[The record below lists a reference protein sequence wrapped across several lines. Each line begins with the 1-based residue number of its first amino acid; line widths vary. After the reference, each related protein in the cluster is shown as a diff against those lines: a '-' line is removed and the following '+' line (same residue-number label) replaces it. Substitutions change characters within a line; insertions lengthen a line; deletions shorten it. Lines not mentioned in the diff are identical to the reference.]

1 MKRKAYARKMRNVK
15 YSLENLSPRTWRK
28 LRENDQRAM
37 LHMNE
42 TCNAN
47 LIKVDVILR
56 LLNRSNFTNTLTN

>member
-1 MKRKAYARKMRNVK
+1 MKRKACARKTRNVK
-15 YSLENLSPRTWRK
+15 YLLENLSPRTWRK

-47 LIKVDVILR
+47 LI
-56 LLNRSNFTNTLTN
+56 